1 MIFLA
6 QDKRCPLAKKC
17 GGCQLQNMDY
27 PRQLKFK
34 QASVEKLLG
43 RFGRV
48 GKIIGMENPYHY
60 RCKVQAAFGTTRGG
74 KIISGVYQSSSHRIV
89 NVDSCMIEDEKAD
102 EIIVTIRSL
111 LPKFKLRPYNEDSG
125 VGFLRHVLIRK
136 GYNSGQILVVLV
148 TSSSVFPS
156 KNNFVGA
163 LLKAHPEITTV
174 VQNINSK
181 HTNLV
186 LGDINKTIYGDG
198 YIEDSLCGCTFRISP
213 QSFYQ
218 INPAQ
223 TERLYSLA
231 VEYAQLTGKEKVI
244 DAYCG
249 TGTIG
254 IIASKQAGEVIGAE
268 LNASAVRDAKSNAAR
283 NNADNIRFICADAG
297 EFMRDMAQAGEKADV
312 VFMDPPRAGSDKR
325 FLSSVVTL
333 SPDRVVYISCNPET
347 LERDL
352 RYLTAHGYTVKKI
365 RPVDMFPFTHH
376 IETVV
381 SLVKLPPDD
390 VINIELDLTKLDI
403 SINDGKPTYDQIKAY
418 VLKKYGLKV
427 STLYISQVKR
437 KFGIEVGE
445 AYNKPKSPD
454 SRVPKCPKEKEDAIT
469 DALKYFK
476 MI

>member
-1 MIFLA
+1 MA
-6 QDKRCPLAKKC
+6 QVKPCTLAKKC

-34 QASVEKLLG
+34 QAKIEKLLG
-43 RFGRV
+43 RYGRI
-48 GKIIGMENPYHY
+48 GKIIGMENPLHY

-102 EIIVTIRSL
+102 EIIVTIRNL
-111 LPKFKLRPYNEDSG
+111 LPKFKLRPYNEDTGS
-125 VGFLRHVLIRK
+125 GFLRHVLIRK

-148 TSSSVFPS
+148 TASSVFPS

-186 LGDINKTIYGDG
+186 LGDINKTIFGDG

-223 TERLYSLA
+223 TEKLYSLA
-231 VEYAQLTGKEKVI
+231 VEYAGLTGKERVI

-254 IIASKQAGEVIGAE
+254 IIASKFAGEVIGAE
-268 LNASAVRDAKSNAAR
+268 LNAAAVRDAKANAVR
-283 NNADNIRFICADAG
+283 NNATNIRFICADAG
-297 EFMRDMAQAGEKADV
+297 QFMRDMAAEGEKADV
-312 VFMDPPRAGSDKR
+312 VIMDPPRAGSDKR

-333 SPDRVVYISCNPET
+333 SPKRVVYISCNPET

-352 RYLTAHGYTVKKI
+352 RYLTNNGYEVKKI
-365 RPVDMFPFTHH
+365 RPVDMFPFTLHT
-376 IETVV
+376 ECAVQ
-381 SLVKLPPDD
+381 L
-390 VINIELDLTKLDI
+390 
-403 SINDGKPTYDQIKAY
+403 IK
-418 VLKKYGLKV
+418 
-427 STLYISQVKR
+427 
-437 KFGIEVGE
+437 
-445 AYNKPKSPD
+445 
-454 SRVPKCPKEKEDAIT
+454 KEQ
-469 DALKYFK
+469 
-476 MI
+476 

>member
-1 MIFLA
+1 MA
-6 QDKRCPLAKKC
+6 QVKPCALAKKC

-34 QASVEKLLG
+34 QAKIEKLLG
-43 RFGRV
+43 RYGRI
-48 GKIIGMENPYHY
+48 GKIVGMENPYHY

-89 NVDSCMIEDEKAD
+89 NVDNCMIEDEKAD
-102 EIIVTIRSL
+102 EIIVTIRNL
-111 LPKFKLRPYNEDSG
+111 LPKFRLRPYNEDTGS
-125 VGFLRHVLIRK
+125 GFLRHVLIRK

-148 TSSSVFPS
+148 TASSVFPS

-186 LGDINKTIYGDG
+186 LGDINKVVLGNG

-218 INPAQ
+218 VNPAQ
-223 TERLYSLA
+223 TEKLYSLA
-231 VEYAQLTGKEKVI
+231 VEYADLTGKERVI

-254 IIASKQAGEVIGAE
+254 IIASKSAGEVIGAE
-268 LNASAVRDAKSNAAR
+268 LNAAAVRDAKANAML
-283 NNADNIRFICADAG
+283 NNAKNIRFICADAG
-297 EFMRDMAQAGEKADV
+297 QFMRDMAAEGEKADV

-333 SPDRVVYISCNPET
+333 SPEKIVYISCNPET

-352 RYLTAHGYTVKKI
+352 RYLINNGYEVKKI
-365 RPVDMFPFTHH
+365 RPVDMFPFTLHTEC
-376 IETVV
+376 I
-381 SLVKLPPDD
+381 VKL
-390 VINIELDLTKLDI
+390 
-403 SINDGKPTYDQIKAY
+403 IK
-418 VLKKYGLKV
+418 
-427 STLYISQVKR
+427 
-437 KFGIEVGE
+437 
-445 AYNKPKSPD
+445 
-454 SRVPKCPKEKEDAIT
+454 KEQ
-469 DALKYFK
+469 
-476 MI
+476 

>member
-1 MIFLA
+1 MA

-43 RFGRV
+43 KFGRV

-74 KIISGVYQSSSHRIV
+74 RIISGVYQSSSHRIV

-111 LPKFKLRPYNEDSG
+111 LPKFKLRPYNEDTGS
-125 VGFLRHVLIRK
+125 GFLRHVLIRK

-148 TSSSVFPS
+148 TASSVFPS

-333 SPDRVVYISCNPET
+333 NPDRVVYISCNPET

-352 RYLTAHGYTVKKI
+352 RYLTSHGYEVKKMH
-365 RPVDMFPFTHH
+365 PVDMFPYTHH
-376 IETVV
+376 IEVV
-381 SLVKLPPDD
+381 VQLSQRKPDAHID
-390 VINIELDLTKLDI
+390 IDLDLDELDVTAAEAKA
-403 SINDGKPTYDQIKAY
+403 TYQEIKDY
-418 VLKKYGLKV
+418 VLEHSGLKV
-427 STLYISQVKR
+427 SSLYIAQIKQ
-437 KFGIEVGE
+437 KCGIIERDC
-445 AYNKPKSPD
+445 YDKPKSEDARQPQ
-454 SRVPKCPKEKEDAIT
+454 CPPNKEKAIKE
-469 DALKYFK
+469 ALKHFG
-476 MI
+476 MIK

>member
-1 MIFLA
+1 MEEKAL
-6 QDKRCPLAKKC
+6 QETKRCALAKKC

-34 QASVEKLLG
+34 QAKVEKLLG

-48 GKIIGMENPYHY
+48 GKIVGMENPYHY

-102 EIIVTIRSL
+102 EIIVTIRNL
-111 LPKFKLRPYNEDSG
+111 LSKFKLRPYNEDTG
-125 VGFLRHVLIRK
+125 AGFLRHVLIRK

-148 TSSSVFPS
+148 TASSVFPS

-174 VQNINSK
+174 VQNVNSK

-186 LGDINKTIYGDG
+186 LGDINKTVYGDG

-218 INPAQ
+218 VNPAQ

-231 VEYAQLTGKEKVI
+231 IEYAGLTGKEKVI

-297 EFMRDMAQAGEKADV
+297 EFMRDMAAAGEKADV

-333 SPDRVVYISCNPET
+333 NPERVVYISCNPET

-352 RYLTAHGYTVKKI
+352 RYLVNNGYEVKKM
-365 RPVDMFPFTHH
+365 RPVDMFPFTLHC
-376 IETVV
+376 EMVV
-381 SLVKLPPDD
+381 M
-390 VINIELDLTKLDI
+390 LTH
-403 SINDGKPTYDQIKAY
+403 SN
-418 VLKKYGLKV
+418 
-427 STLYISQVKR
+427 
-437 KFGIEVGE
+437 
-445 AYNKPKSPD
+445 
-454 SRVPKCPKEKEDAIT
+454 
-469 DALKYFK
+469 
-476 MI
+476 

>member
-1 MIFLA
+1 M
-6 QDKRCPLAKKC
+6 QETKRCALAKKC

-34 QASVEKLLG
+34 QAKVEKLLG

-48 GKIIGMENPYHY
+48 GKIVGMENPYHY

-102 EIIVTIRSL
+102 EIIVTIRNL
-111 LPKFKLRPYNEDSG
+111 LSKFKLRPYNEDTG

-148 TSSSVFPS
+148 TASSVFPS

-186 LGDINKTIYGDG
+186 LGDVNKTVYGDG

-218 INPAQ
+218 VNPAQ

-231 VEYAQLTGKEKVI
+231 IEYAGLTGKEKVI

-297 EFMRDMAQAGEKADV
+297 EFMRDMAAAGEKADV

-333 SPDRVVYISCNPET
+333 NPERIVYISCNPET

-352 RYLTAHGYTVKKI
+352 RYLVNNGYEVKKM
-365 RPVDMFPFTHH
+365 RPVDMFPFTLHCEVVVQLSQRKPDAH
-376 IETVV
+376 IDID
-381 SLVKLPPDD
+381 LDLD
-390 VINIELDLTKLDI
+390 ELDVTAAEAKATYQEIKDYVFKKFGLNVSSLYIAQTK
-403 SINDGKPTYDQIKAY
+403 T
-418 VLKKYGLKV
+418 KYG
-427 STLYISQVKR
+427 I
-437 KFGIEVGE
+437 IERENYHKGKE
-445 AYNKPKSPD
+445 GH
-454 SRVPKCPKEKEDAIT
+454 RVPNCPKEKEDAIV

>member
-1 MIFLA
+1 MA

-43 RFGRV
+43 RFGKV

-74 KIISGVYQSSSHRIV
+74 KIVSGVYQSSSHRIV
-89 NVDSCMIEDEKAD
+89 NVDSCLIEDEKAD

-111 LPKFKLRPYNEDSG
+111 LPKFKFRPYNEDTGS
-125 VGFLRHVLIRK
+125 GFLRHVLIRK
-136 GYNSGQILVVLV
+136 GYNSGEILVVLV
-148 TSSSVFPS
+148 TATPVFPS

-186 LGDINKTIYGDG
+186 LGDTNKVLYGNG

-218 INPAQ
+218 INPSQ
-223 TERLYSLA
+223 TEKLYSLA
-231 VEYAQLTGKEKVI
+231 VEYAELTGKERVI

-254 IIASKQAGEVIGAE
+254 IIAAKTAGEVIGAE
-268 LNASAVRDAKSNAAR
+268 LNASAVRDAKSNAVR
-283 NNADNIRFICADAG
+283 NNMSNISFVCADAG
-297 EFMRDMAQAGEKADV
+297 EFMRDMAAAGEKADV

-333 SPDRVVYISCNPET
+333 APERIVYISCNPET
-347 LERDL
+347 LARDL
-352 RYLTAHGYTVKKI
+352 RYLTANGYTVKKM

-376 IETVV
+376 CECVTV
-381 SLVKLPPDD
+381 LMR
-390 VINIELDLTKLDI
+390 E
-403 SINDGKPTYDQIKAY
+403 G
-418 VLKKYGLKV
+418 
-427 STLYISQVKR
+427 
-437 KFGIEVGE
+437 
-445 AYNKPKSPD
+445 
-454 SRVPKCPKEKEDAIT
+454 
-469 DALKYFK
+469 
-476 MI
+476 

>member
-1 MIFLA
+1 MIVIA
-6 QDKRCPLAKKC
+6 HEKRCPLAKKC

-34 QASVEKLLG
+34 QAQVEKLLG
-43 RFGRV
+43 KFGRV

-60 RCKVQAAFGTTRGG
+60 RHKVQAAFGTTRGG
-74 KIISGVYQSSSHRIV
+74 KIVSGVYQSSSHRIV

-102 EIIVTIRSL
+102 EIIVTIRNL
-111 LPKFKLRPYNEDSG
+111 LPKFKFRPYNEDTGS
-125 VGFLRHVLIRK
+125 GFLRHVLIRK
-136 GYNSGQILVVLV
+136 GYNSGEILVVLV
-148 TSSSVFPS
+148 TASAVFPS

-186 LGDINKTIYGDG
+186 LGDTNKVLYGNG

-223 TERLYSLA
+223 TEKLYSLA
-231 VEYAQLTGKEKVI
+231 VEYAGLTGKERVI

-254 IIASKQAGEVIGAE
+254 IIASKTAGEVIGAE
-268 LNASAVRDAKSNAAR
+268 LNASAVRDAKSNAVR

-297 EFMRDMAQAGEKADV
+297 EFMREMAAAGEKADV

-333 SPDRVVYISCNPET
+333 APEKVVYISCNPET

-352 RYLTAHGYTVKKI
+352 RYLTRNGYEVTKI
-365 RPVDMFPFTHH
+365 RPVDQFPFTLHT
-376 IETVV
+376 EVV
-381 SLVKLPPDD
+381 VQLM
-390 VINIELDLTKLDI
+390 
-403 SINDGKPTYDQIKAY
+403 
-418 VLKKYGLKV
+418 
-427 STLYISQVKR
+427 R
-437 KFGIEVGE
+437 KHLI
-445 AYNKPKSPD
+445 
-454 SRVPKCPKEKEDAIT
+454 
-469 DALKYFK
+469 
-476 MI
+476 

>member
-1 MIFLA
+1 
-6 QDKRCPLAKKC
+6 
-17 GGCQLQNMDY
+17 MDY

-148 TSSSVFPS
+148 TASSVFPS
-156 KNNFVGA
+156 KNNFVSA

-198 YIEDSLCGCTFRISP
+198 YIEDSLCGCNFRISP

-283 NNADNIRFICADAG
+283 NNADNIHFICADAG

-333 SPDRVVYISCNPET
+333 GPDRVVYISCNPET

-376 IETVV
+376 IEVV
-381 SLVKLPPDD
+381 VQLSQRKPDAHID
-390 VINIELDLTKLDI
+390 IDLDLDELDVTAAEAKA
-403 SINDGKPTYDQIKAY
+403 TYQEIKDY
-418 VLKKYGLKV
+418 VLKKFGLKV
-427 STLYISQVKR
+427 STLNIAQIKA
-437 KFGIEVGE
+437 KHGIIERE
-445 AYNKPKSPD
+445 CYNKGKD
-454 SRVPKCPKEKEDAIT
+454 GHRVPNCPKEKEDAIV

>member
-1 MIFLA
+1 MAL
-6 QDKRCPLAKKC
+6 DKRCPLAKKC

-43 RFGRV
+43 KFGRV

-74 KIISGVYQSSSHRIV
+74 RIISGVYQSSSHRIV

-111 LPKFKLRPYNEDSG
+111 LPKFKLRPYNEDTG
-125 VGFLRHVLIRK
+125 AGFLRHVLIRK

-148 TSSSVFPS
+148 TASSVFPS

-283 NNADNIRFICADAG
+283 NNAGNIRFICADAG

-333 SPDRVVYISCNPET
+333 NPDRVVYISCNPET

-352 RYLTAHGYTVKKI
+352 RYLTSHGYEVKKM

-427 STLYISQVKR
+427 STLYISQIKR
-437 KFGIEVGE
+437 KYDIEVGE
-445 AYNKPKSPD
+445 AHNKPKSPD

>member
-1 MIFLA
+1 MTEVIILA
-6 QDKRCPLAKKC
+6 QDERCPLAKKC

-27 PRQLKFK
+27 ARQLKFK

-43 RFGRV
+43 KFGRV
-48 GKIIGMENPYHY
+48 GKIVGMDNPYHY

-89 NVDSCMIEDEKAD
+89 NVDRCMIEDEKAD

-111 LPKFKLRPYNEDSG
+111 LPKFKLRPYNEDTG

-148 TSSSVFPS
+148 TASSVFPS

-174 VQNINSK
+174 VQNINGK
-181 HTNLV
+181 RTNLV
-186 LGDINKTIYGDG
+186 LGDVNKTVYGDG

-231 VEYAQLTGKEKVI
+231 IEYAGLTGKERVI

-254 IIASKQAGEVIGAE
+254 IIASRQAGEVIGAE

-283 NNADNIRFICADAG
+283 NSAENIRFICADAG
-297 EFMRDMAQAGEKADV
+297 EFMRDMAAAGEKADV

-325 FLSSVVTL
+325 FLSSVITL
-333 SPDRVVYISCNPET
+333 SPEKIVYISCNPET

-352 RYLTAHGYTVKKI
+352 RYLTSHGYTVKKM
-365 RPVDMFPFTHH
+365 RPVDMFPFTLHV
-376 IETVV
+376 ECVV
-381 SLVKLPPDD
+381 SLVK
-390 VINIELDLTKLDI
+390 
-403 SINDGKPTYDQIKAY
+403 SI
-418 VLKKYGLKV
+418 
-427 STLYISQVKR
+427 
-437 KFGIEVGE
+437 
-445 AYNKPKSPD
+445 
-454 SRVPKCPKEKEDAIT
+454 
-469 DALKYFK
+469 
-476 MI
+476 

>member
-1 MIFLA
+1 MA
-6 QDKRCPLAKKC
+6 QVKPCPLAKKC

-34 QASVEKLLG
+34 QAKIEKLLG
-43 RFGRV
+43 RYGRI
-48 GKIIGMENPYHY
+48 GKIVGMDNPYHY

-102 EIIVTIRSL
+102 EIIVTIRNL
-111 LPKFKLRPYNEDSG
+111 LPKFKLRPYNEDTGS
-125 VGFLRHVLIRK
+125 GFLRHVLIRK

-148 TSSSVFPS
+148 TASSVFPS

-186 LGDINKTIYGDG
+186 LGDINKVVFGNG

-218 INPAQ
+218 VNPAQ

-231 VEYAQLTGKEKVI
+231 VEYADLTGKERVI

-254 IIASKQAGEVIGAE
+254 IIASKAAGEVIGAE
-268 LNASAVRDAKSNAAR
+268 LNAAAVCDAKANAML
-283 NNADNIRFICADAG
+283 NNAKNIRFICADAG
-297 EFMRDMAQAGEKADV
+297 QFMRDMAAEGEKADV
-312 VFMDPPRAGSDKR
+312 VFMDPPRSGSDKR

-333 SPDRVVYISCNPET
+333 SPEKIVYISCNPET

-352 RYLTAHGYTVKKI
+352 RYLTNNGYEVKKI
-365 RPVDMFPFTHH
+365 RPVDMFPFTLHTEC
-376 IETVV
+376 I
-381 SLVKLPPDD
+381 VKL
-390 VINIELDLTKLDI
+390 
-403 SINDGKPTYDQIKAY
+403 IK
-418 VLKKYGLKV
+418 
-427 STLYISQVKR
+427 
-437 KFGIEVGE
+437 
-445 AYNKPKSPD
+445 
-454 SRVPKCPKEKEDAIT
+454 KEQ
-469 DALKYFK
+469 
-476 MI
+476 

>member
-1 MIFLA
+1 M
-6 QDKRCPLAKKC
+6 QETKRCALAKKC

-34 QASVEKLLG
+34 QAKVEKLLG

-48 GKIIGMENPYHY
+48 GKIVGMENPYHY

-102 EIIVTIRSL
+102 EIIVTIRNL
-111 LPKFKLRPYNEDSG
+111 LSKFKLRPYNEDTG
-125 VGFLRHVLIRK
+125 IGFLRHVLIRK

-148 TSSSVFPS
+148 TASSVFPS

-186 LGDINKTIYGDG
+186 LGDINKTVYGDG

-218 INPAQ
+218 VNPAQ

-231 VEYAQLTGKEKVI
+231 IEYAGLTGKERVI

-297 EFMRDMAQAGEKADV
+297 EFMRDMASAGEKADV

-333 SPDRVVYISCNPET
+333 SPDKVVYISCNPET

-352 RYLTAHGYTVKKI
+352 RYLVNNGYEVKKM
-365 RPVDMFPFTHH
+365 RPVDMFPFTLHC
-376 IETVV
+376 EMVV
-381 SLVKLPPDD
+381 M
-390 VINIELDLTKLDI
+390 LTKF
-403 SINDGKPTYDQIKAY
+403 A
-418 VLKKYGLKV
+418 
-427 STLYISQVKR
+427 
-437 KFGIEVGE
+437 
-445 AYNKPKSPD
+445 
-454 SRVPKCPKEKEDAIT
+454 
-469 DALKYFK
+469 
-476 MI
+476 

>member
-1 MIFLA
+1 
-6 QDKRCPLAKKC
+6 
-17 GGCQLQNMDY
+17 MDY

-34 QASVEKLLG
+34 QAKIEKLLG
-43 RFGRV
+43 RYGRI
-48 GKIIGMENPYHY
+48 GKIVGMDNPYHY

-102 EIIVTIRSL
+102 EIIVTIRNL
-111 LPKFKLRPYNEDSG
+111 LPKFKLRPYNEDTGS
-125 VGFLRHVLIRK
+125 GFLRHVLIRK

-148 TSSSVFPS
+148 TASSVFPS

-186 LGDINKTIYGDG
+186 LGDINKVVFGNG

-218 INPAQ
+218 VNPAQ

-231 VEYAQLTGKEKVI
+231 VEYADLTGKERVI

-254 IIASKQAGEVIGAE
+254 IIASKAAGEVIGAE
-268 LNASAVRDAKSNAAR
+268 LNAAAVCDAKANAML
-283 NNADNIRFICADAG
+283 NNAKNIRFICADAG
-297 EFMRDMAQAGEKADV
+297 QFMRDMAAEGEKADV
-312 VFMDPPRAGSDKR
+312 VFMDPPRSGSDKR

-333 SPDRVVYISCNPET
+333 SPEKIVYISCNPET

-352 RYLTAHGYTVKKI
+352 RYLTNNGYEVKKI
-365 RPVDMFPFTHH
+365 RPVDMFPFTLHTEC
-376 IETVV
+376 I
-381 SLVKLPPDD
+381 VKL
-390 VINIELDLTKLDI
+390 
-403 SINDGKPTYDQIKAY
+403 IK
-418 VLKKYGLKV
+418 
-427 STLYISQVKR
+427 
-437 KFGIEVGE
+437 
-445 AYNKPKSPD
+445 
-454 SRVPKCPKEKEDAIT
+454 KEQ
-469 DALKYFK
+469 
-476 MI
+476 

>member
-1 MIFLA
+1 MA
-6 QDKRCPLAKKC
+6 QVKPCPLAKKC

-34 QASVEKLLG
+34 QAKIEKLLG
-43 RFGRV
+43 RYGRI
-48 GKIIGMENPYHY
+48 GKIVGMENPYHY

-89 NVDSCMIEDEKAD
+89 NVDNCMIEDEKAD

-111 LPKFKLRPYNEDSG
+111 LPKFKLRPYNEDTGS
-125 VGFLRHVLIRK
+125 GFLRHVLIRK

-148 TSSSVFPS
+148 TASSVFPS

-186 LGDINKTIYGDG
+186 LGDINKTIFGDG

-218 INPAQ
+218 VNPAQ
-223 TERLYSLA
+223 TEKLYSLA
-231 VEYAQLTGKEKVI
+231 VEYAELNGKERVI

-254 IIASKQAGEVIGAE
+254 IIASKSAGEVIGAE
-268 LNASAVRDAKSNAAR
+268 LNAAAVRDAKANALLNNAR
-283 NNADNIRFICADAG
+283 NIQFVCADAG
-297 EFMRDMAQAGEKADV
+297 QFMRDMASEGEKADV

-325 FLSSVVTL
+325 FLSSVITL
-333 SPDRVVYISCNPET
+333 SPEKIVYISCNPET

-352 RYLTAHGYTVKKI
+352 RYLVNNGYEVKKI
-365 RPVDMFPFTHH
+365 RPVDMFPFTLHT
-376 IETVV
+376 ECVV
-381 SLVKLPPDD
+381 KLVK
-390 VINIELDLTKLDI
+390 
-403 SINDGKPTYDQIKAY
+403 
-418 VLKKYGLKV
+418 
-427 STLYISQVKR
+427 
-437 KFGIEVGE
+437 
-445 AYNKPKSPD
+445 
-454 SRVPKCPKEKEDAIT
+454 KEQ
-469 DALKYFK
+469 
-476 MI
+476 

>member
-1 MIFLA
+1 MTQVRPCA
-6 QDKRCPLAKKC
+6 LAKKC

-34 QASVEKLLG
+34 QAKIEKLLG
-43 RFGRV
+43 RYGRI

-111 LPKFKLRPYNEDSG
+111 LPKFKLRPYNEDTGS
-125 VGFLRHVLIRK
+125 GFLRHVLIRK
-136 GYNSGQILVVLV
+136 GYNSGRILVVLV
-148 TSSSVFPS
+148 TASSVFPS
-156 KNNFVGA
+156 KNNFVSA

-186 LGDINKTIYGDG
+186 LGDINKTIFGDG

-218 INPAQ
+218 VNPAQ
-223 TERLYSLA
+223 TEKLYSLA
-231 VEYAQLTGKEKVI
+231 VEYAALTGKERVI

-254 IIASKQAGEVIGAE
+254 IIASKTAGEVIGAE
-268 LNASAVRDAKSNAAR
+268 LNAAAVRDAKANALI
-283 NNADNIRFICADAG
+283 NNANNIKFICADAG
-297 EFMRDMAQAGEKADV
+297 QFMRDMAAEGEKADV

-333 SPDRVVYISCNPET
+333 SPERIVYISCNPET

-352 RYLTAHGYTVKKI
+352 RYLTAHGYEVKKI
-365 RPVDMFPFTHH
+365 RPVDMFPFTLHT
-376 IETVV
+376 ECVT
-381 SLVKLPPDD
+381 L
-390 VINIELDLTKLDI
+390 LTKI
-403 SINDGKPTYDQIKAY
+403 
-418 VLKKYGLKV
+418 VV
-427 STLYISQVKR
+427 
-437 KFGIEVGE
+437 
-445 AYNKPKSPD
+445 
-454 SRVPKCPKEKEDAIT
+454 
-469 DALKYFK
+469 
-476 MI
+476 

>member
-1 MIFLA
+1 MIDVA
-6 QDKRCPLAKKC
+6 QQKPCTLAKKC

-34 QASVEKLLG
+34 QAKIEKLLG
-43 RFGRV
+43 RYGRI

-60 RCKVQAAFGTTRGG
+60 RCKVQAAFGATRGG

-102 EIIVTIRSL
+102 EIIVTIRNL
-111 LPKFKLRPYNEDSG
+111 LPKFKLRPYNEDTG
-125 VGFLRHVLIRK
+125 GGFLRHVLIRK

-148 TSSSVFPS
+148 TASSVFPS

-163 LLKAHPEITTV
+163 LIKAHPEITTV

-186 LGDINKTIYGDG
+186 LGDINKVVFGNG

-218 INPAQ
+218 VNPAQ
-223 TERLYSLA
+223 TEKLYSLA
-231 VEYAQLTGKEKVI
+231 VEYADLTGEERVI

-254 IIASKQAGEVIGAE
+254 IIASKSAGEVIGAE
-268 LNASAVRDAKSNAAR
+268 LNAAAVRDAKANALL

-297 EFMRDMAQAGEKADV
+297 QFMRDMAAEGEKADV

-325 FLSSVVTL
+325 FLSSVITL
-333 SPDRVVYISCNPET
+333 SPEKIVYISCNPET

-352 RYLTAHGYTVKKI
+352 RYLVNNGYEVKKI
-365 RPVDMFPFTHH
+365 RPVDMFPFTLHC
-376 IETVV
+376 ECVV
-381 SLVKLPPDD
+381 KLVK
-390 VINIELDLTKLDI
+390 
-403 SINDGKPTYDQIKAY
+403 
-418 VLKKYGLKV
+418 
-427 STLYISQVKR
+427 
-437 KFGIEVGE
+437 
-445 AYNKPKSPD
+445 
-454 SRVPKCPKEKEDAIT
+454 KEQ
-469 DALKYFK
+469 
-476 MI
+476 

>member
-1 MIFLA
+1 MA
-6 QDKRCPLAKKC
+6 QVKPCPLAKKC

-34 QASVEKLLG
+34 QAKIEKLLG
-43 RFGRV
+43 RYGRI
-48 GKIIGMENPYHY
+48 GKIVGMDNPYHY

-102 EIIVTIRSL
+102 EIIVTIRNL
-111 LPKFKLRPYNEDSG
+111 LPKFKLRPYNEDTGS
-125 VGFLRHVLIRK
+125 GFLRHVLIRK

-148 TSSSVFPS
+148 TASSVFPS

-186 LGDINKTIYGDG
+186 LGDINKVVFGNG

-218 INPAQ
+218 VNPAQ

-231 VEYAQLTGKEKVI
+231 VEYADLTGKERVI

-254 IIASKQAGEVIGAE
+254 IIASKAAGEVIGAE
-268 LNASAVRDAKSNAAR
+268 LNAAAVCDAKANAML
-283 NNADNIRFICADAG
+283 NNAKNIRFICADAG
-297 EFMRDMAQAGEKADV
+297 QFMRDMAAEGEKADV
-312 VFMDPPRAGSDKR
+312 VFMDPPRSGSDKR

-333 SPDRVVYISCNPET
+333 SPEKIVYISCNPET

-352 RYLTAHGYTVKKI
+352 RYLTNNGYEVKKI
-365 RPVDMFPFTHH
+365 RPVDMFPFTLHTEC
-376 IETVV
+376 I
-381 SLVKLPPDD
+381 VKL
-390 VINIELDLTKLDI
+390 I
-403 SINDGKPTYDQIKAY
+403 IKE
-418 VLKKYGLKV
+418 
-427 STLYISQVKR
+427 Q
-437 KFGIEVGE
+437 
-445 AYNKPKSPD
+445 
-454 SRVPKCPKEKEDAIT
+454 
-469 DALKYFK
+469 
-476 MI
+476 

>member
-1 MIFLA
+1 MKQEVFTVA
-6 QDKRCPLAKKC
+6 QVRPCPLAKKC

-34 QASVEKLLG
+34 QAKIEKLLG
-43 RFGRV
+43 RYGRI

-111 LPKFKLRPYNEDSG
+111 LPKFRLRPYNEDTGS
-125 VGFLRHVLIRK
+125 GFLRHVLIRK
-136 GYNSGQILVVLV
+136 GYNSGQLLVVLV
-148 TSSSVFPS
+148 TASSVFPS

-186 LGDINKTIYGDG
+186 LGDINKTIFGNG

-218 INPAQ
+218 VNPAQ
-223 TERLYSLA
+223 TEKLYSLA
-231 VEYAQLTGKEKVI
+231 VEYADLTGKERVI

-254 IIASKQAGEVIGAE
+254 IIASKSAGEVIGAE
-268 LNASAVRDAKSNAAR
+268 LNAAAVRDAKANAQL
-283 NNADNIRFICADAG
+283 NKADNIRFVCADAG
-297 EFMRDMAQAGEKADV
+297 QFMRDMAAEGEKADV

-333 SPDRVVYISCNPET
+333 SPKRIVYISCNPET

-352 RYLTAHGYTVKKI
+352 RYLVNNGYEVKKI
-365 RPVDMFPFTHH
+365 RPVDMFPFTLHT
-376 IETVV
+376 ECVV
-381 SLVKLPPDD
+381 KLVK
-390 VINIELDLTKLDI
+390 
-403 SINDGKPTYDQIKAY
+403 
-418 VLKKYGLKV
+418 
-427 STLYISQVKR
+427 
-437 KFGIEVGE
+437 
-445 AYNKPKSPD
+445 
-454 SRVPKCPKEKEDAIT
+454 KEQ
-469 DALKYFK
+469 
-476 MI
+476 

>member
-1 MIFLA
+1 MA
-6 QDKRCPLAKKC
+6 QVKPCPLAKKC

-34 QASVEKLLG
+34 QAKIEKLLG
-43 RFGRV
+43 RYGRI
-48 GKIIGMENPYHY
+48 GKIVGMENPYHY

-102 EIIVTIRSL
+102 EIIVTIRNL
-111 LPKFKLRPYNEDSG
+111 LPKFKLRPYNEDTGS
-125 VGFLRHVLIRK
+125 GFLRHVLIRK

-148 TSSSVFPS
+148 TASSVFPS

-186 LGDINKTIYGDG
+186 LGDINKVVFGNG

-218 INPAQ
+218 VNPAQ

-231 VEYAQLTGKEKVI
+231 VEYADLTGKERVI

-254 IIASKQAGEVIGAE
+254 IIASKSAGEVIGAE
-268 LNASAVRDAKSNAAR
+268 LNAAAVRDAKANAML
-283 NNADNIRFICADAG
+283 NNAKNIRFICADAG
-297 EFMRDMAQAGEKADV
+297 QFMRDMAAEGEKADV

-333 SPDRVVYISCNPET
+333 SPQKIVYISCNPET

-352 RYLTAHGYTVKKI
+352 RYLTNNGYEVKKI
-365 RPVDMFPFTHH
+365 RPVDMFPFTLHTEC
-376 IETVV
+376 II
-381 SLVKLPPDD
+381 KL
-390 VINIELDLTKLDI
+390 
-403 SINDGKPTYDQIKAY
+403 IK
-418 VLKKYGLKV
+418 
-427 STLYISQVKR
+427 
-437 KFGIEVGE
+437 
-445 AYNKPKSPD
+445 
-454 SRVPKCPKEKEDAIT
+454 KEQ
-469 DALKYFK
+469 
-476 MI
+476 

>member
-1 MIFLA
+1 MA
-6 QDKRCPLAKKC
+6 QVKPCPLAKKC

-34 QASVEKLLG
+34 QAKIEKLLG
-43 RFGRV
+43 RYGRI
-48 GKIIGMENPYHY
+48 GKIVGMENPYHY

-102 EIIVTIRSL
+102 EIIVTIRNL
-111 LPKFKLRPYNEDSG
+111 LPKFKLRPYNEDTGS
-125 VGFLRHVLIRK
+125 GFLRHVLIRK

-148 TSSSVFPS
+148 TASSVFPS

-186 LGDINKTIYGDG
+186 LGDINKVVFGNG

-218 INPAQ
+218 VNPAQ

-231 VEYAQLTGKEKVI
+231 VEYADLTGKERVI

-254 IIASKQAGEVIGAE
+254 IIASKSAAEVIGAE
-268 LNASAVRDAKSNAAR
+268 LNAAAVRDAMANALL
-283 NNADNIRFICADAG
+283 NNAKNIRFICADAG
-297 EFMRDMAQAGEKADV
+297 QFMRDMAAEGEKADV

-333 SPDRVVYISCNPET
+333 SPEKIVYISCNPET

-352 RYLTAHGYTVKKI
+352 RYLTNNGYEVKKI
-365 RPVDMFPFTHH
+365 RPVDMFPFTLHTEC
-376 IETVV
+376 I
-381 SLVKLPPDD
+381 VKL
-390 VINIELDLTKLDI
+390 
-403 SINDGKPTYDQIKAY
+403 IK
-418 VLKKYGLKV
+418 
-427 STLYISQVKR
+427 
-437 KFGIEVGE
+437 
-445 AYNKPKSPD
+445 
-454 SRVPKCPKEKEDAIT
+454 KEQ
-469 DALKYFK
+469 
-476 MI
+476 

>member
-1 MIFLA
+1 
-6 QDKRCPLAKKC
+6 
-17 GGCQLQNMDY
+17 MDY

-34 QASVEKLLG
+34 QTKIEKLLG
-43 RFGRV
+43 RYGRI
-48 GKIIGMENPYHY
+48 GKIVGMDNPYHY

-102 EIIVTIRSL
+102 EIIFTIRNL
-111 LPKFKLRPYNEDSG
+111 LPKFKLRPYNEDTGS
-125 VGFLRHVLIRK
+125 GFLRHVLIRK

-148 TSSSVFPS
+148 TASSVFPS

-186 LGDINKTIYGDG
+186 LGDINKVVFGNG

-218 INPAQ
+218 VNPAQ

-231 VEYAQLTGKEKVI
+231 VEYADLTGKERVI

-254 IIASKQAGEVIGAE
+254 IIASKAAGEVIGAE
-268 LNASAVRDAKSNAAR
+268 LNAAAVRDAKANAML
-283 NNADNIRFICADAG
+283 NNAKNIRFICADAG
-297 EFMRDMAQAGEKADV
+297 QFMRDMAAEGEKADV

-333 SPDRVVYISCNPET
+333 SPEKIVYISCNPET

-352 RYLTAHGYTVKKI
+352 RYLTNNGYEVKKI
-365 RPVDMFPFTHH
+365 RPVDMFPFTLHTEC
-376 IETVV
+376 I
-381 SLVKLPPDD
+381 VK
-390 VINIELDLTKLDI
+390 I
-403 SINDGKPTYDQIKAY
+403 IK
-418 VLKKYGLKV
+418 
-427 STLYISQVKR
+427 
-437 KFGIEVGE
+437 
-445 AYNKPKSPD
+445 
-454 SRVPKCPKEKEDAIT
+454 KEQ
-469 DALKYFK
+469 
-476 MI
+476 

>member
-1 MIFLA
+1 MREVLIVA
-6 QDKRCPLAKKC
+6 QVKPCALAKKC

-34 QASVEKLLG
+34 QAKVEKLLG
-43 RFGRV
+43 RYGRI
-48 GKIIGMENPYHY
+48 GKIVGMENPYHY

-89 NVDSCMIEDEKAD
+89 NVDSCLIEDEKAD

-111 LPKFKLRPYNEDSG
+111 LPKFKLRPYNEDTGS
-125 VGFLRHVLIRK
+125 GFLRHVLIRK
-136 GYNSGQILVVLV
+136 GCNSGQILVVLV
-148 TSSSVFPS
+148 TASSVFPS

-186 LGDINKTIYGDG
+186 LGDTNKVVFGDG

-218 INPAQ
+218 INPVQ
-223 TERLYSLA
+223 TEKLYSLA
-231 VEYAQLTGKEKVI
+231 VEYAGLTGKERVI

-254 IIASKQAGEVIGAE
+254 IIASKSAGEVIGAE
-268 LNASAVRDAKSNAAR
+268 LNAAAVRDAKANAQL
-283 NNADNIRFICADAG
+283 NNAKNIRFVCADAG
-297 EFMRDMAQAGEKADV
+297 QFMRDMAAEGEKADV

-333 SPDRVVYISCNPET
+333 SPEKIVYISCNPET

-352 RYLTAHGYTVKKI
+352 RYLTSNGYEVKKI
-365 RPVDMFPFTHH
+365 RPVDMFPFTLHT
-376 IETVV
+376 ECVV
-381 SLVKLPPDD
+381 QLTRRRANLYIKANLDLD
-390 VINIELDLTKLDI
+390 ELDD
-403 SINDGKPTYDQIKAY
+403 
-418 VLKKYGLKV
+418 
-427 STLYISQVKR
+427 STVA
-437 KFGIEVGE
+437 ET
-445 AYNKPKSPD
+445 KSPMTK
-454 SRVPKCPKEKEDAIT
+454 SRNTCSRSSG
-469 DALKYFK
+469 
-476 MI
+476 

>member
-1 MIFLA
+1 MIDVA
-6 QDKRCPLAKKC
+6 QQKPCTLAKKC

-34 QASVEKLLG
+34 QAKIEKLLG
-43 RFGRV
+43 RYGRI

-102 EIIVTIRSL
+102 EIIVTIRNL
-111 LPKFKLRPYNEDSG
+111 LPKFKLRPYNEDTGS
-125 VGFLRHVLIRK
+125 GFLRHVLIRK

-148 TSSSVFPS
+148 TASSVFPS

-163 LLKAHPEITTV
+163 LIKAHPEITTV

-186 LGDINKTIYGDG
+186 LGDINKVVFGNG

-218 INPAQ
+218 VNPAQ
-223 TERLYSLA
+223 TEKLYSLA
-231 VEYAQLTGKEKVI
+231 VEYADLTGEERVI

-254 IIASKQAGEVIGAE
+254 IIASKSAGEVIGAE
-268 LNASAVRDAKSNAAR
+268 LNAAAVRDAKANALL

-297 EFMRDMAQAGEKADV
+297 QFMRDMAAEGEKADV

-325 FLSSVVTL
+325 FLSSVITL
-333 SPDRVVYISCNPET
+333 SPEKIVYISCNPET

-352 RYLTAHGYTVKKI
+352 RYLVNNGYEVKKI
-365 RPVDMFPFTHH
+365 RPVDMFPFTLHC
-376 IETVV
+376 ECVV
-381 SLVKLPPDD
+381 KLVK
-390 VINIELDLTKLDI
+390 
-403 SINDGKPTYDQIKAY
+403 
-418 VLKKYGLKV
+418 
-427 STLYISQVKR
+427 
-437 KFGIEVGE
+437 
-445 AYNKPKSPD
+445 
-454 SRVPKCPKEKEDAIT
+454 KEQ
-469 DALKYFK
+469 
-476 MI
+476 